1 MAAVAASGAVGALA
15 LGAAAATLLFY
26 KYRRARGRLRTKIR
40 PAGGGS
46 TGNHAAEANAL
57 ADGEI
62 GGYQL
67 GDRYRAS
74 SPHERG
80 AAAQPAFEE
89 THNPRTP
96 FLR

>member
-15 LGAAAATLLFY
+15 LGAAAAAALLHF
-26 KYRRARGRLRTKIR
+26 KHRRARGRLRTKIR
-40 PAGGGS
+40 PAGGS
-46 TGNHAAEANAL
+46 TDNHAAEAYAL

-67 GDRYRAS
+67 GYQYRSS

-80 AAAQPAFEE
+80 AAAQPASED
-89 THNPRTP
+89 TANLRTP